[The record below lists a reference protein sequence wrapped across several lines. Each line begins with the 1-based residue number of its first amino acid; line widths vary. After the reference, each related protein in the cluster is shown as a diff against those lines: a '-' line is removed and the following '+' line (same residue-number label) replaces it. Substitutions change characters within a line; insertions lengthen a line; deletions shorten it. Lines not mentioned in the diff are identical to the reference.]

1 MRTAVSTVSTE
12 QPLLLGKE
20 CIGLVDGRYLCGK
33 CVEMVEMV
41 EMVEIGDGVFSAL
54 TVIFGPVVPLV
65 YQ

>member
-41 EMVEIGDGVFSAL
+41 EIGDGVFSAL